1 MQPTLIAVICF
12 SGYLVIVLLRAGYGI
27 SSDILQYRSTNKRYL
42 AAEHAAL
49 QELSSRL
56 KQTFIDLS
64 LSRRQIRWREVLVA
78 KVVKESEDVRSFY
91 LVDQEF
97 EPLPAALPGQHI
109 LVERPKRADS
119 QGGFRCYSLSDDCT
133 AGHWRIS
140 VKKNSEEPQ
149 SVSRWLH
156 EEIEAGDI
164 LKVRGPSGSFYL
176 QPAVNR
182 NVVCVSAGIGISPIL
197 PMLME
202 SIRRP
207 CGAILCFAQFRDV
220 DHMPFADSLVSLA
233 TKFQQVSMNI
243 WISRFPNGVR
253 KSTQGMFFEGKF
265 QTSNL
270 LSHLG
275 AFNHSD
281 YYLCGPEEWQDRIRT
296 ELIVAGVPAKSV
308 RYELFHQTEKPP
320 ASSAGTV
327 TANSAHHNV
336 LFKQSGAN
344 ARFELSHPSLLVCA
358 GKNKVSL
365 ESGCRTGACGSCA
378 VKLLRGKVRY
388 TREPQIDL
396 QSNEIL
402 PCVCVP
408 ESDLEVDA

>member
-12 SGYLVIVLLRAGYGI
+12 TVYLVVVLLRAGYGI
-27 SSDILQYRSTNKRYL
+27 SSDLLQYRSTNKRHL
-42 AAEHAAL
+42 AAEHAAE
-49 QELSSRL
+49 QELSGRL
-56 KQTFIDLS
+56 KQTYIELS
-64 LSRRQIRWREVLVA
+64 LSRRQIRWREVMVA
-78 KVVKESEDVRSFY
+78 QVIKESEDVRSFY
-91 LVDQEF
+91 LVDQEY

-109 LVERPKRADS
+109 LVERPKQADS

-140 VKKNSEEPQ
+140 VKRNSEKPQ

-156 EEIEAGDI
+156 DEIAEGDI
-164 LKVRGPSGSFYL
+164 LKVRGPSGSFYF
-176 QPAVNR
+176 QPAADR
-182 NVVCVSAGIGISPIL
+182 NVVFVSAGIGITPML

-207 CGAILCFAQFRDV
+207 RGAIHCFAQFRDV
-220 DHMPFADSLVSLA
+220 DHMPFADSLLSLA
-233 TKFQQVSMNI
+233 AKFQQVSMNI
-243 WISRFPNGVR
+243 WISRFPEGVR
-253 KSTQGMFFEGKF
+253 KSTQGMIFEGKF
-265 QTSNL
+265 QARNL
-270 LSHLG
+270 LCHTG
-275 AFNHSD
+275 ALDHSD

-296 ELIVAGVPAKSV
+296 ELIQSGVPSKSV
-308 RYELFHQTEKPP
+308 RYELFHQTDKPP
-320 ASSAGTV
+320 TSTTDPV
-327 TANSAHHNV
+327 QHNV
-336 LFKQSGAN
+336 LFRQSGAN
-344 ARFELSHPSLLVCA
+344 ARFESSHCSLLVCA

-388 TREPQIDL
+388 TREPQFDM